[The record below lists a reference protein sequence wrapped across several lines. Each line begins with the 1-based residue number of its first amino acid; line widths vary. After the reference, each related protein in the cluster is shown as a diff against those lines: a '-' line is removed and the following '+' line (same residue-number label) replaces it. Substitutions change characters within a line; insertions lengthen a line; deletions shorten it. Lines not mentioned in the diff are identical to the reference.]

1 MKDLWWAI
9 RGALTI
15 AAVLFVTFGAYVWWG
30 MRQPGFRFPGPGHS
44 DFSAHLA
51 GDYSIYRTSGLNVVI
66 SPQGYGPGTPVIPNL
81 VVECATDG
89 RFIIAKRN
97 GMKRRSPNDPKDTF
111 EDRDPEVVDFWI
123 LDTQQPHVDGPLTEA
138 EFMKLRRSLGI
149 SESVVLR
156 DVYEYRHPEPDT
168 NPSRK
173 TSMNNPQGEQNGC
186 RQRLEGYLSCQ
197 QRLALA
203 VA

>member
-1 MKDLWWAI
+1 MKDLGWAI
-9 RGALTI
+9 RGALAM
-15 AAVLFVTFGAYVWWG
+15 AAFIFVAFGAYVGWW
-30 MRQPGFRFPGPGHS
+30 MRQPGFRFPAPGHS
-44 DFSAHLA
+44 DFSAHIA
-51 GDYSIYRTSGLNVVI
+51 GDYSIYRTNGLNVVI

-97 GMKRRSPNDPKDTF
+97 GMKRRSPNDPKDTS

-123 LDTQQPHVDGPLTEA
+123 LDTQQSHVDGPLDEA
-138 EFMKLRRSLGI
+138 EFTKLRRSLGI

-156 DVYEYRHPEPDT
+156 DVYEYRPPEPDA

-186 RQRLEGYLSCQ
+186 RQRLEGYLSGKP
-197 QRLALA
+197 RPALA

>member
-9 RGALTI
+9 CGALAI
-15 AAVLFVTFGAYVWWG
+15 AAVLFVSFGAYLWWE

-81 VVECATDG
+81 VVDCATDG

-97 GMKRRSPNDPKDTF
+97 GVKRRSPNEPKDTF
-111 EDRDPEVVDFWI
+111 EDRDLEVVDFWI

-138 EFMKLRRSLGI
+138 EFTKLRRSLGI

-156 DVYEYRHPEPDT
+156 DVYEYRPPEPDV

-173 TSMNNPQGEQNGC
+173 TSMNNPQGEPP
-186 RQRLEGYLSCQ
+186 S
-197 QRLALA
+197 
-203 VA
+203 